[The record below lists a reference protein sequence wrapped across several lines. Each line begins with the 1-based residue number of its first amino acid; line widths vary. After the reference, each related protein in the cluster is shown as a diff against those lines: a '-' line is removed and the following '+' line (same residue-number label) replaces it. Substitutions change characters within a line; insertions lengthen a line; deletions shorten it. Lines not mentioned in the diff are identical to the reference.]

1 MKDNNLFTI
10 SSIQQIN
17 MYTHTVLGNTLKKT
31 NKYISVD
38 ILILLYSHTFIKSWK
53 QIFKWFKINTL
64 SIFTI

>member
-1 MKDNNLFTI
+1 
-10 SSIQQIN
+10 
-17 MYTHTVLGNTLKKT
+17 MYTHTVLGNTFKKT